1 MENIDKNKEDRA
13 FDEMRHEGEEK
24 KEQRI
29 KKAESRQPDIVPA
42 GSKSN
47 RLWLWLGVIVLIFIL
62 IYWLFAIGTFGD
74 LQDWFN
80 G

>member
-1 MENIDKNKEDRA
+1 MENIDKNKEERA
-13 FDEMRHEGEEK
+13 FDEMRHEGE
-24 KEQRI
+24 I
-29 KKAESRQPDIVPA
+29 KKNERNRKAEESQPKTDIS
-42 GSKSN
+42 GSKSS